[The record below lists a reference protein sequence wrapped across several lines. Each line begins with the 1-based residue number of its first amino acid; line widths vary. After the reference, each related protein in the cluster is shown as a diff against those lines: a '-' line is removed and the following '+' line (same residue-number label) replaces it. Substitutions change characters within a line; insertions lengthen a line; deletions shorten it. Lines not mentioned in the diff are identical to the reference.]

1 MKAIVQ
7 TAYGSPDV
15 LELRDIDKPMIG
27 DRHVSI
33 RVHAAGVHRGDWLVM
48 RGLPYIARLGYGLLT
63 PKNSV
68 AGMEVAGKVEGIG
81 KDVTRFQ
88 VGDEVFGWCHGAFD
102 EYVSVSEDALA
113 VKPAN
118 ITLKQAAAFPISAF
132 AALQALR
139 DTGRIQ
145 PGHKVLIIGASGG
158 VGTFAVQMAKSYGT
172 DVTGVCSAKNVEMVR
187 SIGADHVIDY
197 AREDFADGGR
207 PYDLILDI
215 AGNRSLSHLRR
226 ALTPLGTL
234 VLVGGSGGPWLMGTE
249 RTLRAL
255 ILSPFVRQRL
265 RGFLSQPKKE
275 DLAVLKELIE
285 AGKVTPVIDRTYPL
299 SEVPEAMRYL
309 EERHPG
315 GKIVITM

>member
-1 MKAIVQ
+1 MKAIIQ
-7 TAYGSPDV
+7 KAYGSPEV
-15 LELRDIDKPMIG
+15 LEVREIDRPGIG
-27 DRHVSI
+27 DHDVSV

-88 VGDEVFGWCHGAFD
+88 PGDEVFGW
-102 EYVSVSEDALA
+102 
-113 VKPAN
+113 
-118 ITLKQAAAFPISAF
+118 
-132 AALQALR
+132 
-139 DTGRIQ
+139 
-145 PGHKVLIIGASGG
+145 
-158 VGTFAVQMAKSYGT
+158 
-172 DVTGVCSAKNVEMVR
+172 CSAKNVEMVR

-197 AREDFADGGR
+197 AREDFADGER
-207 PYDLILDI
+207 RYDMILDT
-215 AGNRSLSHLRR
+215 ACNRSLSHLRR
-226 ALTPLGTL
+226 ALTPQGTL

-255 ILSPFVRQRL
+255 MLSPFVRQRL

-275 DLAVLKELIE
+275 DLAVLKTLIE

-299 SEVPEAMRYL
+299 SEVPDAMRYL
-309 EERHPG
+309 EQQHPG
-315 GKIVITM
+315 GKLVITM

>member
-1 MKAIVQ
+1 MKAIIQ
-7 TAYGSPDV
+7 KAYGSPEV
-15 LELRDIDKPMIG
+15 LELRDIDRPGIG
-27 DRHVSI
+27 DHEVSV

-63 PKNSV
+63 PKHSV
-68 AGMEVAGKVEGIG
+68 PGMEVAGRVEAVG
-81 KDVTRFQ
+81 KSVTQFRP
-88 VGDEVFGWCHGAFD
+88 GDEVFGWCNGAFA

-113 VKPAN
+113 MKPAN
-118 ITLKQAAAFPISAF
+118 ITLEQAAAFPISAF

-139 DTGRIQ
+139 DTGQIQ
-145 PGHKVLIIGASGG
+145 PRHKVLIIGASGG
-158 VGTFAVQMAKSYGT
+158 VGTFAVQIAKSYGAK
-172 DVTGVCSAKNVEMVR
+172 VTGVCSAKNVDMVR
-187 SIGADHVIDY
+187 SIGADQVIDY
-197 AREDFADGGR
+197 AREDVADGGR
-207 PYDLILDI
+207 PYDLILDT

-226 ALTPLGTL
+226 ALTPQGTL

-255 ILSPFVRQRL
+255 MLLPFVGQRL

-285 AGKVTPVIDRTYPL
+285 AGKVTPVIDKTYPL
-299 SEVPEAMRYL
+299 CEVPEAMRYL
-309 EERHPG
+309 EEGHPS